1 MRLSSSFWL
10 AKFGAC
16 AKVPWPWIMPSS
28 VTCVCVLSP
37 PLFLSFF
44 LSLSVCISTHASDQ
58 PHTYKAITDSVSF
71 FFCLFGLARVF
82 LKTSCILLGNCRQL
96 LCFSSL
102 FLSLSFFSIFP
113 LLFHL
118 LLCWHF
124 VLAAADA
131 ARYFSLLSL
140 YLFFFSFLLYFFE
153 VSLYL
158 FSF

>member
-37 PLFLSFF
+37 PLSLSFS
-44 LSLSVCISTHASDQ
+44 LSLYTHASDH
-58 PHTYKAITDSVSF
+58 PHTYKAITDSVS

-82 LKTSCILLGNCRQL
+82 LKTSCISLGNCRQL

-102 FLSLSFFSIFP
+102 FLSLLFSIFP
-113 LLFHL
+113 CFCVDILCWL
-118 LLCWHF
+118 LLQTRPDTSVCCHYICF
-124 VLAAADA
+124 
-131 ARYFSLLSL
+131 
-140 YLFFFSFLLYFFE
+140 FFFSFLLYFFE

>member
-28 VTCVCVLSP
+28 ATCVCVLSS
-37 PLFLSFF
+37 PLLLP
-44 LSLSVCISTHASDQ
+44 LSLSVCVSTHASDQ

-102 FLSLSFFSIFP
+102 FLSLLFFYLPPAISSA
-113 LLFHL
+113 
-118 LLCWHF
+118 F
-124 VLAAADA
+124 VLTFCAGCCRRGQILQFAVII
-131 ARYFSLLSL
+131 FV
-140 YLFFFSFLLYFFE
+140 FFSFLLYFFE